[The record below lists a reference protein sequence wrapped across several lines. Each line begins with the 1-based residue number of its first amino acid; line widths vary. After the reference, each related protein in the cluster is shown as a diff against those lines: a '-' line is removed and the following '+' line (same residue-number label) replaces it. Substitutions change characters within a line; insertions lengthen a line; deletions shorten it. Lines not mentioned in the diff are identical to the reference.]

1 MYTFTDLHLAISE
14 KLGWGDMLAEVA
26 LPAIDRII
34 SHFLGQIADATG
46 DVLPMCAAEALVVY
60 PKWTPDDIFGLL
72 CPDELSS
79 VRCVS
84 GFDPHFPY
92 EMFVGL
98 RGEIEEYM
106 RRGMDYQT
114 AIAEWFK

>member
-1 MYTFTDLHLAISE
+1 MYQFTPLHLAIND
-14 KLGWGDMLAEVA
+14 KLGWGDMLAEIA

-34 SHFLGQIADATG
+34 SRFLSNIAEATG
-46 DVLPMCAAEALVVY
+46 DVLPMEAAEALVVY

-79 VRCVS
+79 VRCVP

-92 EMFVGL
+92 EMFIGL
-98 RGEIEEYM
+98 RGEIEAYM
-106 RRGMDYQT
+106 RRGYNYQK

>member
-1 MYTFTDLHLAISE
+1 MYQFTPIHLAISE
-14 KLGWGDMLAEVA
+14 KLGWGDMLAEIA
-26 LPAIDRII
+26 LPAIDRMI
-34 SHFLGQIADATG
+34 SHFLEQGSKDAG
-46 DVLPMCAAEALVVY
+46 FVLPMDAAELIVIY
-60 PKWTPDDIFGLL
+60 PNWTSDDIFGLL

-98 RGEIEEYM
+98 RGEIETYM

>member
-1 MYTFTDLHLAISE
+1 
-14 KLGWGDMLAEVA
+14 MLAEIA

-34 SHFLGQIADATG
+34 SRFHGDIAEATG
-46 DVLPMCAAEALVVY
+46 DVLPMYAAEALVIY
-60 PKWTPDDIFGLL
+60 PKWTPDIIFGLL

-79 VRCVS
+79 VRCTPD
-84 GFDPHFPY
+84 FDPHFPY
-92 EMFVGL
+92 EMFIGL

-114 AIAEWFK
+114 AINEWFK

>member
-1 MYTFTDLHLAISE
+1 MTQFTPLHLAISD
-14 KLGWGDMLAEVA
+14 KLGWGDMLAEIA

-34 SHFLGQIADATG
+34 SRFLGNIAEATG
-46 DVLPMCAAEALVVY
+46 DVLPMDAAEVLVIY

-79 VRCVS
+79 VRCTPD
-84 GFDPHFPY
+84 FDPHFPY
-92 EMFVGL
+92 EMFIDL

-114 AIAEWFK
+114 AINEWFK